1 MNEPRPAV
9 SIYRMA
15 PTYYQLRRL
24 HFRMTIKSWLRG
36 IDKALLAFAGVLPIG
51 ILAVL
56 AVFVLVQAEALR
68 TLLRADAPLEQRL
81 AVIAAWQFLTFVL
94 LRAIREA
101 VLMPRARAWLSS
113 LPISASSELQSDFAF
128 ALQGYSILW
137 APLGWVAFTT
147 QTFQAWLSL
156 GVLIVMSL
164 CANLALLRARP
175 WHSLP
180 ALAALPVLA
189 SSAGSA
195 VLLCSVLLVSAAL
208 WHSYLPGSVRAARP
222 PRTRHFGER
231 LSIRSGLALPFL
243 AHDLRSNVLI
253 RMGFVTATLAACLL
267 MAALREH
274 GEAGTRSLVFVGAV
288 AAVALYPLPA
298 LWRNTLLD
306 KLHFLAGQTDFVQRI
321 RLSVYGIPALLF
333 GGALLVA
340 ALFDA
345 GESARATPVIFGSL
359 FVAGVVATRCGVQMA
374 SWLLPL
380 LSFVAVLILG
390 GIL

>member
-1 MNEPRPAV
+1 M

-15 PTYYQLRRL
+15 PTYHQLRRL
-24 HFRMTIKSWLRG
+24 HFRMTIKTWLRG

-51 ILAVL
+51 IFAVL

-68 TLLRADAPLEQRL
+68 VLLRTDAPLEHRL
-81 AVIAAWQFLTFVL
+81 AAIAAWQFVTFVL
-94 LRAIREA
+94 LRALREA
-101 VLMPRARAWLSS
+101 VLMPKARAWFSS
-113 LPISASSELQSDFAF
+113 LPIRPSSELQSDFTF

-137 APLGWVAFTT
+137 APLGWVAFTA
-147 QTFQAWLSL
+147 QTLEAWLSL
-156 GVLIVMSL
+156 GVLLATSL

-180 ALAALPVLA
+180 ALVALALLALPVGTA
-189 SSAGSA
+189 I
-195 VLLCSVLLVSAAL
+195 LLVAVFVACAAL

-222 PRTRHFGER
+222 PRTRRIGER

-243 AHDLRSNVLI
+243 AHELRSNVLI
-253 RMGFVTATLAACLL
+253 RIGFIAGTLAACLL
-267 MAALREH
+267 MTALRAQD
-274 GEAGTRSLVFVGAV
+274 EAGARSLVFVGAV

-298 LWRNTLLD
+298 LWRSTLLG
-306 KLHFLAGQTDFVQRI
+306 KLHFLAGQADFVRRI
-321 RLSVYGIPALLF
+321 RPGVYGIPALLF

-345 GESARATPVIFGSL
+345 GESARATPAIFGSL
-359 FVAGVVATRCGVQMA
+359 FVGGVVAARCGVQMT

>member
-1 MNEPRPAV
+1 VNKPRPV
-9 SIYRMA
+9 LSMYRMA

-24 HFRMTIKSWLRG
+24 HFRMTIKAWLRG

-51 ILAVL
+51 IVAVIS
-56 AVFVLVQAEALR
+56 VFVLVQADALR

-81 AVIAAWQFLTFVL
+81 AVIAAWQLVTFVL
-94 LRAIREA
+94 LRALREA
-101 VLMPRARAWLSS
+101 VLMPKARAYFAS
-113 LPISASSELQSDFAF
+113 LPIPSSSELQADFTF

-147 QTFQAWLSL
+147 QTSQAWWSL

-180 ALAALPVLA
+180 ALVALPILALTVSPAALIGPVCVA
-189 SSAGSA
+189 C
-195 VLLCSVLLVSAAL
+195 VAL
-208 WHSYLPGSVRAARP
+208 WRSYLPGRVRPARL

-231 LSIRSGLALPFL
+231 LSIRSGLALSFL

-253 RMGFVTATLAACLL
+253 RLGFITGTLAACLL
-267 MAALREH
+267 MAALRAQ

-288 AAVALYPLPA
+288 AVVALYPLPA
-298 LWRNTLLD
+298 LVRSTLLTR
-306 KLHFLAGQTDFVQRI
+306 LHFVAGQAEFLRRI
-321 RLSVYGIPALLF
+321 RPSVYGIPAVLF
-333 GGALLVA
+333 GVALLVA
-340 ALFDA
+340 AFFDA
-345 GESARATPVIFGSL
+345 GESARATPAIFGSL
-359 FVAGVVATRCGVQMA
+359 FVGGVVAARCGVQMA